1 MIEIFGHKIYRNG
14 FSLTREKY
22 CDIKKKLSLLM
33 SQVCRGFQL
42 KRINDR
48 MAFSIILELK
58 SVCFP
63 HEDVIDG

>member
-1 MIEIFGHKIYRNG
+1 MIEIFGHKIYRHV
-14 FSLTREKY
+14 FSLMREKY
-22 CDIKKKLSLLM
+22 CDIKKNLSLLM

-42 KRINDR
+42 KGINDR
-48 MAFSIILELK
+48 VALSIILELK